1 MKTIAI
7 RVTDDDHKLFVA
19 LADREDMPLSSLVR
33 RQLRALAR
41 DHGLLQYPEEQST
54 QPEPSKPRVIRRPIP
69 QGVNAWRDE
78 IYVRMNSGESAADI
92 AESYGVSA
100 QLVKDKYKAA
110 KDDKQ
115 YHIDAGLPVP
125 PLAAPSEYTPPAD
138 TPPADTPPDDEPELV
153 YDPVDPDNPT
163 EEEQAAHAEI
173 ARRRMIALGFKL

>member
-1 MKTIAI
+1 MKSLTI
-7 RVTDDDHKLFVA
+7 RVPDEEHALMQAVAAKRFMTITGVVRAHFHTLFE
-19 LADREDMPLSSLVR
+19 AD
-33 RQLRALAR
+33 
-41 DHGLLQYPEEQST
+41 GLTGAPEAAE
-54 QPEPSKPRVIRRPIP
+54 PETPRVIRRPIP

-125 PLAAPSEYTPPAD
+125 PLAAPIAAQAS
-138 TPPADTPPDDEPELV
+138 DDEPELV

>member
-1 MKTIAI
+1 MKIVNFRVDDAEHALMHAIAKSEGLSLTAYI
-7 RVTDDDHKLFVA
+7 RRHFMVLGRELGLGEDPLAKLRPV
-19 LADREDMPLSSLVR
+19 
-33 RQLRALAR
+33 
-41 DHGLLQYPEEQST
+41 QS
-54 QPEPSKPRVIRRPIP
+54 EPSKPQVIRRPIP

-78 IYVRMNSGESAADI
+78 IYVRMNSGESAADV

-138 TPPADTPPDDEPELV
+138 TPPDDEPELV